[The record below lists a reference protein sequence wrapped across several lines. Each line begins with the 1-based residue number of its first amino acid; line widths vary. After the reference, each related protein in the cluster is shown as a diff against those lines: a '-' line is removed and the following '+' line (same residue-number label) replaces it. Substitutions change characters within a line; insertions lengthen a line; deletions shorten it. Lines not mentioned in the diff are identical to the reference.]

1 MTEILFS
8 IVIPVYNVEDYLTET
23 VNAILPQ
30 IKTLGK
36 NAEILLV
43 DDGSTD
49 GSPVLCD
56 QYAAQYPELIR
67 VFHKENEGLLLTR
80 RFGFRHARG
89 RYIINCDSD
98 DALEASALHTLADTA
113 QTTDAD
119 VILYNIN
126 IWDGSKK
133 TAFFDNIF
141 TEEAVSHPDK
151 AAVYRAFF
159 HCAGVVSMCAKA
171 FKRSCLDMDKDYSQ
185 FYKKSF
191 GEDTLQSA
199 EIYTNA
205 QSFVYLNQALY
216 NYRTSS
222 GMTGKMNPT
231 YFQNFAEVNTALEV
245 YKPLWQLDDFDALVA
260 QKIFANACR
269 AITQVR
275 YDHTLTKKE
284 RLCYYKEIRQHDM
297 LCKYKAYYSDA
308 KPLLKRSYRLLA
320 ELLLRKQY
328 HLIDLILQA
337 KKISSKNN

>member
-8 IVIPVYNVEDYLTET
+8 IVIPVYNVEDYLAET

-30 IKTLGK
+30 AKALDKAT
-36 NAEILLV
+36 EILLV

-49 GSPVLCD
+49 GSAMLCD
-56 QYAAQYPELIR
+56 RYAAQNPDLIR

-80 RFGFRHARG
+80 RFGFRQARG

-98 DALEASALHTLADTA
+98 DTLEESALRTLAETA
-113 QTTDAD
+113 ETTDAD
-119 VILYNIN
+119 IILYNIN
-126 IWDGSKK
+126 TWDGSKK

-159 HCAGVVSMCAKA
+159 HSAGVVSMCAKA
-171 FKRSCLDMDKDYSQ
+171 FKRSCLDLDKDYSP

-199 EIYTNA
+199 ELYTNA

-231 YFQNFAEVNTALEV
+231 YFQDYANVNAMLEP
-245 YKPLWQLDDFDALVA
+245 YKALWQLDDFDALVA

-275 YDHTLTKKE
+275 YDHTLTRKE
-284 RLCYYKEIRQHDM
+284 RLCYYKGIRQHDM
-297 LCKYKAYYSDA
+297 FCKYKAYYSDA
-308 KPLLKRSYRLLA
+308 KPLLKGSYRLLS

-328 HLIDLILQA
+328 ALIDLILQA